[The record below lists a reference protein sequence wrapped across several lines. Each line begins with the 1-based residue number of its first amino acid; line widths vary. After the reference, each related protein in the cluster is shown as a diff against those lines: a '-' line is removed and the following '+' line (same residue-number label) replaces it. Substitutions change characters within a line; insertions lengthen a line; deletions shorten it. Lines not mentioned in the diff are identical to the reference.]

1 MAITYKWDISEMK
14 ADIQSEGKDKV
25 ITKVMYSYQGSEEV
39 GGVTYYSSV
48 SGAQGYIY
56 QSGDPFTDYANTE
69 AFEDIVIGWL
79 VASLDVPAMKT
90 RIDADIDS
98 QKTPV
103 ETDLYFTWQ
112 TAQ

>member
-1 MAITYKWDISEMK
+1 MAITYKWDILGMK
-14 ADIQSEGKDKV
+14 ADIQSEGKDNV
-25 ITKVMYSYQGSEEV
+25 ITKVTYSYQGSEEV
-39 GGVTYYSSV
+39 GEVNYYSDV
-48 SGAQGYIY
+48 NGVQGYVY
-56 QSGDPFTDYANTE
+56 KAGDPFTDYANTE

-79 VASLDVPAMKT
+79 VASLDVSAMKT

-112 TAQ
+112 MA

>member
-1 MAITYKWDISEMK
+1 MAITYKWIIGEMK
-14 ADIQSEGKDKV
+14 ADIQSEGKDNV
-25 ITKVMYSYQGSEEV
+25 ITRVFYTYRGSEED
-39 GGVTYYSSV
+39 GGVTYYSDV
-48 SGAQGYIY
+48 NGVQGYVY
-56 QSGDPFTDYANTE
+56 KAGDPFTDYANTE

-90 RIDADIDS
+90 RIDASIDS

-112 TAQ
+112 VA